1 MSQLVQLETYHPN
14 CTLCS
19 VCKLAAALGAAV
31 ELSPQRIHDSFL
43 LVPGVVTT
51 EFLDLRGGEVV
62 EAKGIHPLLGQ
73 LRYNS
78 KWLKLRI
85 LSFPSFIVLPRMS
98 AVSLRSTKICTFM
111 FASLSDSSGRIQ
123 AMHLSTFLMRTS
135 ETQIITSNHNTYQMS
150 TLLWRRRLCW
160 KMLGRS
166 QVEDKTL
173 TSSLSMPKLSL
184 ILSRLSVLSVAELS
198 MNGTPWYVALSQLLW
213 TDGTFLAFFLT
224 SAIPFL
230 EGRRRHYCNPEAKI
244 EPGMRN

>member
-1 MSQLVQLETYHPN
+1 MPPISPMQTVSLMSGTSQPIPAHFVHMRSRHSLKQKVRNSMSHRANQP
-14 CTLCS
+14 
-19 VCKLAAALGAAV
+19 
-31 ELSPQRIHDSFL
+31 SPQRIHDSFL

-51 EFLDLRGGEVV
+51 ELLDLRGGEVV

-150 TLLWRRRLCW
+150 TLL
-160 KMLGRS
+160 
-166 QVEDKTL
+166 
-173 TSSLSMPKLSL
+173 
-184 ILSRLSVLSVAELS
+184 
-198 MNGTPWYVALSQLLW
+198 
-213 TDGTFLAFFLT
+213 
-224 SAIPFL
+224 
-230 EGRRRHYCNPEAKI
+230 
-244 EPGMRN
+244 